1 MEQEKALSIK
11 EDARI
16 VRTKRDL
23 ANALEELLKEK
34 SIEDISIKDITD
46 RALIS
51 KNTFYNNFEDK
62 NELLVFLFERYE
74 QSLLE
79 EVKPILDKTFYP
91 TRIITFKKALEAIV
105 HFFSTTDLPFEQ
117 MIANDRSR
125 VLFYS
130 LTSFIVDVLTRIE
143 KNYDKLLSRRINPDI
158 AIPFYAGAYASTIY
172 LLYKNHHAKIEEKQ
186 LLSELMK
193 LSMPAIE

>member
-1 MEQEKALSIK
+1 MEQEKALIK

-16 VRTKRDL
+16 IRTKRDL
-23 ANALEELLKEK
+23 ANALEELLQER

-51 KNTFYNNFEDK
+51 KNTFYNNFSDK

-74 QSLLE
+74 LALLE

-91 TRIITFKKALEAIV
+91 TRIISFKKALETIV
-105 HFFSTTDLPFEQ
+105 HFFSTTKLPFEQ

-130 LTSFIVDVLTRIE
+130 LTSFIVDVFTRLE
-143 KNYDKLLSRRINPDI
+143 KNYGKLLSKRLNVDI

-172 LLYKNHHAKIEEKQ
+172 LLYKNHTKIEEKQ
-186 LLSELMK
+186 LFNDLLK
-193 LSMPAIE
+193 LSIPAIE

>member
-1 MEQEKALSIK
+1 MEQENALSIK

-74 QSLLE
+74 RSLLE

-91 TRIITFKKALEAIV
+91 TRIITFKKALETIV

-117 MIANDRSR
+117 MIENDRSR

-130 LTSFIVDVLTRIE
+130 LTSFIVDVFTRIE
-143 KNYDKLLSRRINPDI
+143 KNYDKLLSRHINTDI

-172 LLYKNHHAKIEEKQ
+172 LLYKNHTKIEEKQ
-186 LLSELMK
+186 LFSELMK